1 MSTLD
6 QETNDSRGELVGI
19 MEEPIEP
26 SSVDNDDIPDR
37 VAASSGEN
45 YDDNIKLV
53 KPDLQNYAKLR
64 S

>member
-1 MSTLD
+1 
-6 QETNDSRGELVGI
+6 

-26 SSVDNDDIPDR
+26 SSVDNDDIPDQ